1 MPYKGSKSEI
11 VKELIDN
18 LPPGDHFYD
27 LFGGGGSVAQYAL
40 LSGKYKYVHYNELDP
55 LVFKAFS
62 MAIAGDFQLYNRF
75 ITRDEFHALKNTD
88 PYTALCFSFGNSFTT
103 YLYSPFKE
111 HWFKALH
118 NALVLN
124 DWTLINEIMPPG
136 ILSAWHKKYFIEWLH
151 FNAAAAVD
159 FYGKW
164 YRENYDPDV
173 IEALPEPWRLVHL
186 ERVNRLRELASLRK
200 YFLNGRLILTNDSY
214 DAVQLVPDAVL
225 YCDPPYLDTGGY
237 RFKFNHEDFYTWA
250 GKQKN
255 IFISEYEAPADF
267 KLYFEINKRVLLSKD
282 SNGKTVSEK
291 VYTNPEFK
299 ERFIL
304 C

>member
-11 VKELIDN
+11 VKELIAN

-40 LSGKYKYVHYNELDP
+40 LSGKYRYVHYNELDP

-62 MAIAGDFQLYNRF
+62 MAIAGDF
-75 ITRDEFHALKNTD
+75 
-88 PYTALCFSFGNSFTT
+88 
-103 YLYSPFKE
+103 
-111 HWFKALH
+111 
-118 NALVLN
+118 
-124 DWTLINEIMPPG
+124 
-136 ILSAWHKKYFIEWLH
+136 
-151 FNAAAAVD
+151 
-159 FYGKW
+159 YGRW

-173 IEALPEPWRLVHL
+173 TEQIPEPWRLVHL
-186 ERVNRLRELASLRK
+186 ERVSRLRELAILRK
-200 YFLNGRLILTNDSY
+200 YFHNGRLILTNDSY
-214 DAVQLVPDAVL
+214 DAVQLEPDAVI
-225 YCDPPYLDTGGY
+225 YCDPPYRDTGGY
-237 RFKFNHEDFYTWA
+237 RFKFNHRDFYIWA
-250 GKQKN
+250 RKQKS

-291 VYTNPEFK
+291 VFTNPEYK
-299 ERFIL
+299 ESFVL